1 MSNTRHRNAS
11 GPFVI
16 FDPGLGISGSL
27 EISGLIGGHDDGTGA
42 VIRTGINPG
51 IQIATDT
58 FVTGTLKVGANHRM
72 SLTDNELD
80 ISSGDLTLD
89 VAGNIEINADGG
101 TITFKDGSSYLLI

>member
-27 EISGLIGGHDDGTGA
+27 EISGLIGG
-42 VIRTGINPG
+42 RTGINPG

-72 SLTDNELD
+72 S
-80 ISSGDLTLD
+80 
-89 VAGNIEINADGG
+89 
-101 TITFKDGSSYLLI
+101 